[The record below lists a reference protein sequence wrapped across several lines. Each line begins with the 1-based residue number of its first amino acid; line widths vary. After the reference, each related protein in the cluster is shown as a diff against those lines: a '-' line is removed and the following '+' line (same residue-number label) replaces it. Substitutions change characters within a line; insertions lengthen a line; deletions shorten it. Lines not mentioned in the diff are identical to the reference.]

1 VLDGEISGRV
11 LAVSPISGEGCHNHS
26 VLESDCA
33 DLDGL
38 KKLGCGHCNAS
49 ACFRDLLGAVVPVK
63 SSIESS
69 FIQQFTT
76 ITGCQYD
83 GIDREA
89 RYAVGNEKLHSACS
103 AVVMRSGKPVSTL
116 DQLGMMTVQ

>member
-49 ACFRDLLGAVVPVK
+49 VCFRDLLGGVVPVK
-63 SSIESS
+63 SSIVESS

-76 ITGCQYD
+76 ITGCHWQDD

-89 RYAVGNEKLHSACS
+89 RDDAVGMTNYTQLAQPGPTGHDDC
-103 AVVMRSGKPVSTL
+103 AVSG
-116 DQLGMMTVQ
+116 